1 MGRRRLPELGIQ
13 PLPAR
18 SLALSALL
26 GTHPPQLPVRA
37 LVALGTLFGVA
48 EGTMRT
54 ALSRMLDAGELT
66 GADGVYRLG
75 DRLLQRQAS
84 QDSGR
89 RPPPGPWDGSWWF
102 AIVDADRRPIS
113 ERRAFRTRMRHLR
126 MGELRPDVWLRPANI
141 DGPVSSNGVL
151 VVRGPIDDRDPQD
164 LVRRL
169 WDLDQL
175 AAASRT
181 LGAVVEDALTWI
193 EADGPDALAD
203 TFLVS
208 VATVRFLLAE
218 PRLPA
223 DLVGAGWPP
232 DELRAGYDR
241 LEVAH
246 RALMSSFLSAAS
258 LRPRLTSL
266 DLSERLT

>member
-1 MGRRRLPELGIQ
+1 MGGRRRRLPDLGIE

-54 ALSRMLDAGELT
+54 ALSRMLDTGELT
-66 GADGVYRLG
+66 GTGGVYRLG
-75 DRLLQRQAS
+75 ERMLARQAS
-84 QDSGR
+84 QDAGR
-89 RPPPGPWDGSWWF
+89 RPAAEPWDGSWWF
-102 AIVDADRRPIS
+102 AIVDATRRPIG
-113 ERRAFRTRMRHLR
+113 ERRAFRTRMRHHR
-126 MGELRPDVWLRPANI
+126 MGELRPDVWLRPANV
-141 DGPVSSNGVL
+141 DGPEPSAGVL
-151 VVRGPIDDRDPQD
+151 VVRGVLDERDPRA

-169 WDLDQL
+169 WELDDL
-175 AAASRT
+175 ART
-181 LGAVVEDALTWI
+181 GRRLGAVVEDASAWLDT
-193 EADGPDALAD
+193 DGADALAD

-208 VATVRFLLAE
+208 VAAVRFLLTE

-223 DLVGAGWPP
+223 ELVGPGWPP
-232 DELRAGYDR
+232 DDLRASYDR

-246 RALMSSFLSAAS
+246 RALMAAFLAAAA
-258 LRPRLTSL
+258 RPA
-266 DLSERLT
+266 

>member
-1 MGRRRLPELGIQ
+1 
-13 PLPAR
+13 
-18 SLALSALL
+18 
-26 GTHPPQLPVRA
+26 

-75 DRLLQRQAS
+75 ERMLQRQAS

-89 RPPPGPWDGSWWF
+89 RPPPGAWDGSWWF
-102 AIVDADRRPIS
+102 AIVDAAPRPIG

-141 DGPVSSNGVL
+141 DGPDPSGGVL
-151 VVRGPIDDRDPQD
+151 VVRGPIEGRDPRD
-164 LVRRL
+164 LARRL

-175 AAASRT
+175 AATSRT
-181 LGAVVEDALTWI
+181 LGTVIEDALTWI
-193 EADGPDALAD
+193 EADGDDALVD

-208 VATVRFLLAE
+208 VATVRFLLTE
-218 PRLPA
+218 PRLPGA
-223 DLVGAGWPP
+223 LVGPRWPP
-232 DELRAGYDR
+232 DELRARYDR

-246 RALMSSFLSAAS
+246 RARMASFLTEAS
-258 LRPRLTSL
+258 IRP
-266 DLSERLT
+266 